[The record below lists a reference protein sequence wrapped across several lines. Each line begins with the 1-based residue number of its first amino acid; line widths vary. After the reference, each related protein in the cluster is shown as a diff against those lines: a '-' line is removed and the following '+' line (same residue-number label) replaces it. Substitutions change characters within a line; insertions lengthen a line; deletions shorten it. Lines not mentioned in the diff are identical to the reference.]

1 MKPETRIALAPI
13 DRYTLIAHETAALIC
28 TDADALGSAVQ
39 LREGMAIAASVAGL
53 DEEAAPLLCWID
65 REVESA
71 REFAAT
77 GQDTPHLIDPDLLF
91 PVPDTAAQMDVVWI
105 LFQSAVECPLEQR
118 QTLLNAARIFTEL
131 GGMEDMLL
139 GIRNPGAE
147 FLAAKDLRSEL
158 EKVRTA
164 LQTEQAPGLSDPI
177 RGTAAECRMSLGGC
191 VPEMEM

>member
-1 MKPETRIALAPI
+1 
-13 DRYTLIAHETAALIC
+13 
-28 TDADALGSAVQ
+28 
-39 LREGMAIAASVAGL
+39 
-53 DEEAAPLLCWID
+53 
-65 REVESA
+65 
-71 REFAAT
+71 
-77 GQDTPHLIDPDLLF
+77 
-91 PVPDTAAQMDVVWI
+91 MDVVWM

-147 FLAAKDLRSEL
+147 FLTAKDLRSEL

-177 RGTAAECRMSLGGC
+177 RGTAAECRMSLSGC
-191 VPEMEM
+191 VPEMAM

>member
-1 MKPETRIALAPI
+1 
-13 DRYTLIAHETAALIC
+13 
-28 TDADALGSAVQ
+28 
-39 LREGMAIAASVAGL
+39 MAIAASVAGL

-77 GQDTPHLIDPDLLF
+77 GQDTPHLIDPNLLF
-91 PVPDTAAQMDVVWI
+91 PVPDAAAQMDVVWM

-147 FLAAKDLRSEL
+147 FLTAKDLRSEL